1 MSAERNVPE
10 GQFMNKPK
18 STSHDARAIVVRAVV
33 LSLLA
38 VTVATSLGACVYHYR
53 EGGYREGG
61 ADGWRLGEVRREG
74 GEHGGERR

>member
-1 MSAERNVPE
+1 
-10 GQFMNKPK
+10 MNKPK

-38 VTVATSLGACVYHYR
+38 VTVATSLGACVYPYRDGGYR

-61 ADGWRLGEVRREG
+61 GEGWRQGEGRREG
-74 GEHGGERR
+74 REHGGERR